1 MHITELI
8 RQKKFVIT
16 CEIDSPKGVNSET
29 FLDKVDEVK
38 NSVHA
43 ISISDNLRA
52 VMRCSA
58 LAMCHLLKTRDIEP
72 IMELNTRDRNRL
84 ALQSDLLAAA
94 TFGVENIIISSGYD
108 VSLGDHRDASPV
120 HDLDTV
126 FLVKAARDLND
137 ERDFA
142 GHGLDGPSNFC
153 IGVLAEI
160 GLKPDATQMD
170 KLKRG
175 VDAGADFFVTQAMYD
190 TAVLEEFLD
199 SVGQFRLPVIVG
211 HVMLKSASSASF
223 LNSNAPGISIPE
235 RIIKQL
241 EGLSREAL
249 FGTSQQITVEFIES
263 AKSLCQGVHL
273 VPMGWERFIP
283 HIVEAVGS

>member
-8 RQKKFVIT
+8 RQKEFVIT

-126 FLVKAARDLND
+126 SLVKAAHDLND

-170 KLKRG
+170 KLKRE
-175 VDAGADFFVTQAMYD
+175 VDAGADFIVTQAMYD
-190 TAVLEEFLD
+190 TAVLEEFLG

>member
-1 MHITELI
+1 VHITELI
-8 RQKKFVIT
+8 RQKEFVIT

-52 VMRCSA
+52 VMRCNA

-126 FLVKAARDLND
+126 SLVKAARDLND

-142 GHGLDGPSNFC
+142 GHSLDGPSNFC

-175 VDAGADFFVTQAMYD
+175 VDAGADFIVTQAMYD
-190 TAVLEEFLD
+190 TAVLEEFLS

>member
-1 MHITELI
+1 VHITELMK
-8 RQKKFVIT
+8 QGKFVIT
-16 CEIDSPKGVNSET
+16 CEIDSPKGVNSEA

-43 ISISDNLRA
+43 ICIGDNMRA
-52 VMRCSA
+52 VMRCGP
-58 LAMCHLLKTRDIEP
+58 LAMCHLLKTRGVEP
-72 IMELNTRDRNRL
+72 IMALNTRDRNRL

-126 FLVKAARDLND
+126 SLVKAARDLND

-170 KLKRG
+170 KLKRE
-175 VDAGADFFVTQAMYD
+175 VDAGADFIVTQAMYD
-190 TAVLEEFLD
+190 TAVLEEFLG
-199 SVGQFRLPVIVG
+199 SIGQFRLPVMVG

-223 LNSNAPGISIPE
+223 LNSNAPDISVPE
-235 RIIKQL
+235 EIIKKL
-241 EGLSREAL
+241 EGLLREEL
-249 FGTSQQITVEFIES
+249 FRVSQQITVEFIKK
-263 AKSLCQGVHL
+263 AKPLCQGVRL